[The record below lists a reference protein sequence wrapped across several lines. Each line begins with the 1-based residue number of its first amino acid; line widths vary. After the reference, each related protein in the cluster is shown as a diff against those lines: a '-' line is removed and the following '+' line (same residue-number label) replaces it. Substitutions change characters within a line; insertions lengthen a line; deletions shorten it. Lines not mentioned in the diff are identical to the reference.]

1 MNSRNRRKFILAG
14 LSLTASFPLVARS
27 LSYPERTIT
36 LIVPSQAGGGTDAI
50 ARALAPELAQRLKQS
65 VIVENSAGAS
75 GTIGAVKA
83 LNAAPD
89 GYTLLVANSD
99 LVLAPLIHKP
109 APYTLKDVAPIA
121 YLTASPLSLV
131 ARPGFAAS
139 NVEQLVALAKAKPG
153 TITVGVSGVAA
164 LPTLGLAML
173 EQAANISF
181 LAVPYK
187 GASQVITDLLGGQV
201 DVAVT
206 ALVGVL
212 PHARSGKLKMLG
224 LLSDQRAAVA
234 PEVPLLADT
243 PVTKNV
249 KLDIWA
255 GLFGSSKLPAAIV
268 DILNLAVQDIQRQPS
283 YAEARAKLGE
293 IPATPG
299 SAETFARFVA
309 SEELRYRA
317 ASAKL
322 KIK

>member
-1 MNSRNRRKFILAG
+1 MLAG
-14 LSLTASFPLVARS
+14 MGLTASVPLVARS
-27 LSYPERTIT
+27 QSYPERTIT
-36 LIVPSQAGGGTDAI
+36 LVVPSQAGGGTDAI
-50 ARALAPELAQRLKQS
+50 ARALASELAQRLKQS
-65 VIVENSAGAS
+65 VVVENAAGAS
-75 GTIGAVKA
+75 GAIGAAKA
-83 LNAAPD
+83 LKAAPD

-99 LVLAPLIHKP
+99 LVLAPLIHTP
-109 APYTLKDVAPIA
+109 AAYTLKDVAPIA
-121 YLTASPLSLV
+121 YLGASPLSLM
-131 ARPGFAAS
+131 ARPGFPAS

-153 TITVGVSGVAA
+153 TITVGVSGLAA
-164 LPTLGLAML
+164 LPALGVAML
-173 EQAANISF
+173 EQAANISL

-224 LLSDQRAAVA
+224 LLSEQRAAVA
-234 PEVPLLADT
+234 PETPLLIDT

-255 GLFGSSKLPAAIV
+255 GLFGPSKLPAAIV

-293 IPATPG
+293 IPFTPG
-299 SAETFARFVA
+299 SAEAFARFVA
-309 SEELRYRA
+309 SEDLRYRA
-317 ASAKL
+317 AAAKL